1 MKVGFNKNFEKQF
14 DKLPKNIQE
23 QFFSRLNIFLVNS
36 FNPILN
42 NHQLH
47 GKLKNMRSINVSGD
61 IRAIYE
67 EVSESKV
74 VFLEIGNHSNL
85 YD

>member
-1 MKVGFNKNFEKQF
+1 MCIVLHKNFEKQYK
-14 DKLPKNIQE
+14 KLPRKVKE
-23 QFFSRLNIFLVNS
+23 CFAEKLRLFEANP

-42 NHQLH
+42 NHKLH
-47 GKLKNMRSINVSGD
+47 GELKNMRSINITGD

-67 EVSESKV
+67 QLDKNTV
-74 VFLEIGNHSNL
+74 VFLMIAPHSKL

>member
-1 MKVGFNKNFEKQF
+1 MEVGFHKHFKRQF
-14 DKLPKNIQE
+14 DKLPKKNQE
-23 QFFSRLNIFLVNS
+23 HFYKKLDIFITNP

-42 NHQLH
+42 NHQLS
-47 GKLKNMRSINVSGD
+47 GNMKNMRSINVSGD

-67 EVSESKV
+67 QIGKDKALFLMIASHSK
-74 VFLEIGNHSNL
+74 L